1 MHRDLLFGGKLTAS
15 ETNAVE
21 TAMRKYRGRTMEAI
35 TKADIARAGAAAFCA
50 REGVKWPT
58 VDKSATK
65 RAGD

>member
-50 REGVKWPT
+50 QEGVKWPVADNST
-58 VDKSATK
+58 SK
-65 RAGD
+65 RTRG